1 MRGGETG
8 VRRPCVRGRQG
19 RSQAILRW
27 PALAAW
33 VLLLCACA
41 AGGGER
47 LRPQALAESAA
58 AEAVAG
64 GDFTRAAAIADLDV
78 DGRADWIGGAAAPGG
93 IVIRYGAAAG
103 VPGGLQRLSV
113 EGDVRAIAVADVDG
127 DGRLDLV
134 YSVQGRTSGIRVFLN
149 RGGRSFAP
157 GRPVADTGGYE
168 GLRAADW
175 NGDGRIDIAAANA
188 SSELE
193 GGIQLWWGDGAGGFH
208 PGGGP
213 TVTGLFM
220 DVLAADFDGDGR
232 LDLAGSGW
240 GPQGGL
246 RVWLGRAGEGWRALA
261 TVAAGQFYALSA
273 ADLDGDGNLDL
284 LAGTY
289 RRGVRLFYGDG
300 QGGFLEGPPPPPGGA
315 GGAAA
320 PEGASYWQ
328 AAALDLDGD
337 GRPDLVAGSLDQGGL
352 HAWRNAAGK
361 GWEPLE
367 AGFPRRGNIYG
378 LAVWAGSGGEPPRCA
393 AAHWGEGL
401 LQLAP
406 PAGRGEPPSPAAA
419 GRAAQPEPVLDRGGV
434 RENEVFKT
442 VDGVIEYKIGPGDL
456 IEIFFWEGATASRQ
470 ELPVQADGKISFGL
484 VEQFP
489 IVGLTAGEAG
499 RALEERLKTFYR
511 RPRIEIRVKEH
522 HSRTVRLLG
531 ALGRGGVPGQGS
543 GEYRL
548 KGRTTVLEM
557 LAAAGGTHPD
567 ADLKAVRIRRK
578 SGETLTLNLYQALL
592 QGEPAQDV
600 VLDDGDLIF
609 IPTLTKG
616 TQRVYVFGEV
626 QKPGAYALT
635 GQSMRLLDAISEAGG
650 TTPYAYG
657 VDTRVVRGDIT
668 QPEILSADLRR
679 LIERG
684 DRSQNLLLAGG
695 DLVYVPRSPLGDVKL
710 FYDQIRPLLE
720 MVLWPARVILDWRN
734 AAEITGVK

>member
-1 MRGGETG
+1 MRGGVTG
-8 VRRPCVRGRQG
+8 MRRPSGRGRW
-19 RSQAILRW
+19 RRAQAILRL

-33 VLLLCACA
+33 VLLLSACA
-41 AGGGER
+41 AGGAER
-47 LRPQALAESAA
+47 LRPQAPPAPPA
-58 AEAVAG
+58 AEAASG
-64 GDFTRAAAIADLDV
+64 GDFTRAAAIADLDG

-93 IVIRYGAAAG
+93 IVIRYGEAAG
-103 VPGGLQRLSV
+103 EAGGLQRLAV
-113 EGDVRAIAVADVDG
+113 EGDVRSIAVADVDG
-127 DGRLDLV
+127 DGRPDLV

-149 RGGRSFAP
+149 RGGRLWAP
-157 GRPVADTGGYE
+157 GRPVAETGRYE

-188 SSELE
+188 ASELE
-193 GGIQLWWGDGAGGFH
+193 GGIQLWWGDGAGGFR

-240 GPQGGL
+240 GAQGGL
-246 RVWLGRAGEGWRALA
+246 RVWLGRAGEGWSALA
-261 TVAAGQFYALSA
+261 PVAEGPFYALSA

-289 RRGVRLFYGDG
+289 RNGVRLFYGDG
-300 QGGFLEGPPPPPGGA
+300 KGGFVEGPPPPPGGA
-315 GGAAA
+315 AGSAA

-337 GRPDLVAGSLDQGGL
+337 GRLDLVAGSLDQGGL
-352 HAWRNAAGK
+352 HAWRNAAAK

-367 AGFPRRGNIYG
+367 AGFPRRGNVYG
-378 LAVWAGSGGEPPRCA
+378 LAVLAASGGEPPRCA

-401 LQLAP
+401 LRLAP
-406 PAGRGEPPSPAAA
+406 LSGRGAPPSAAA
-419 GRAAQPEPVLDRGGV
+419 SRAAPPEPAPDRGGV

-442 VDGVIEYKIGPGDL
+442 VDGVVEYKIGPGDL

-484 VEQFP
+484 VEHFP
-489 IVGLTAGEAG
+489 IAGLTAGEAG
-499 RALEERLKTFYR
+499 RALEERLKAFFR

-531 ALGRGGVPGQGS
+531 ALGRGGVPGQGA

-557 LAAAGGTHPD
+557 LAVAGGTHPD

-592 QGEPAQDV
+592 QGDPAQDA
-600 VLDDGDLIF
+600 VLDDGDLVF
-609 IPTLTKG
+609 IPTLTKD

-635 GQSMRLLDAISEAGG
+635 GQPMRLLDAISEAGG
-650 TTPYAYG
+650 TTPYAYRA
-657 VDTRVVRGDIT
+657 DTRVVRGDIT
-668 QPEILSADLRR
+668 QPEILSADLGR

-684 DRSQNLLLAGG
+684 DRSQNLPLAGG

-720 MVLWPARVILDWRN
+720 MVLWPARVIIDWRN
-734 AAEITGVK
+734 AADITGVK